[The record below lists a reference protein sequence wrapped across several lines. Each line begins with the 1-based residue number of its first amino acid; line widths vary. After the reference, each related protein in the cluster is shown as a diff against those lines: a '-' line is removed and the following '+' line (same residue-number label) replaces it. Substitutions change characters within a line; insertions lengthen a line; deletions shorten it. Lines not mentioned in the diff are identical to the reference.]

1 MLVDIVVFDGF
12 DEMDALGPLEV
23 FHSAEMFGA
32 ELTARLVTRTP
43 QTEVR
48 AAFGLRVVPDAV
60 YEPGAADVVLVPG
73 GGWNTHADPGA
84 WGEYQRGDWLP
95 LLAAAADT
103 ARVVAGVCTGTMLL
117 AHAGVV
123 GTRPAATHRVAWDD
137 LAATGARLVKDRVV
151 DDGNLVTS
159 GAVTCG
165 LDLAMWLVEREFAAE
180 IAEKIAVRMEHARS
194 RPVISAR

>member
-1 MLVDIVVFDGF
+1 VLVDVIVFDGF

-32 ELTARLVTRTP
+32 DVRAQLVTRTSQP
-43 QTEVR
+43 EVR

-84 WGEYQRGDWLP
+84 WGEYRRGDWLP

-103 ARVVAGVCTGTMLL
+103 AQIVAGVCTGTMLL

-137 LAATGARLVKDRVV
+137 LAATGAQLVKDRVV

-165 LDLAMWLVEREFAAE
+165 LDLAMWIVEREFSVE
-180 IAEKIAVRMEHARS
+180 IAEKIALRMEHAPA
-194 RPVISAR
+194 RPVISAK

>member
-1 MLVDIVVFDGF
+1 VVRG
-12 DEMDALGPLEV
+12 
-23 FHSAEMFGA
+23 
-32 ELTARLVTRTP
+32 
-43 QTEVR
+43 
-48 AAFGLRVVPDAV
+48 AFGLRVLPDAV
-60 YEPGAADVVLVPG
+60 YEPGAADIVVVPG

-103 ARVVAGVCTGTMLL
+103 AHIVAGVCTGTMLL

-137 LAATGARLVKDRVV
+137 LSATGAQLVKDRVV

-165 LDLAMWLVEREFAAE
+165 LDLAMWIVEREFSAE
-180 IAEKIAVRMEHARS
+180 IAEKISARMEHVPA
-194 RPVISAR
+194 RPVKRQVQSPRPSPTP

>member
-1 MLVDIVVFDGF
+1 MLVDVIVFDGF

-23 FHSAEMFGA
+23 FHSAAAFGA
-32 ELTARLVTRTP
+32 DLSAQLVTRTR
-43 QTEVR
+43 QDEVR
-48 AAFGLRVVPDAV
+48 GAFGLRVIPDGV
-60 YEPGAADVVLVPG
+60 YSPGAADIVVVPG

-95 LLAAAADT
+95 LLAAAAET
-103 ARVVAGVCTGTMLL
+103 ADVIAGVCTGTMLL
-117 AHAGVV
+117 AYAGVV

-137 LAATGARLVKDRVV
+137 LAATGAELVKDRVV

-165 LDLAMWLVEREFAAE
+165 LDLALWLVHREISPA
-180 IAEKIAVRMEHARS
+180 IADMVGARIEHPLVR
-194 RPVISAR
+194 P